1 MTSES
6 MINYEALAQ
15 EAMRG
20 VVRSV
25 LIEAA
30 EKGLPGDHHFYIS
43 FDTLAPGVILSK
55 RLREKYAEEMTIVL
69 QHRFWD
75 LIVTDK
81 RFEVKLTFDGV
92 PERLVV
98 PFKAIRVF
106 FDPSVRYGLQF
117 EAPTSLMQQNGP
129 ENGNLGGPLADMDTD
144 ALDETFDDPFA
155 ARDFSNE
162 QRPTERP
169 LAFGRTQD
177 RSLQQLTP
185 SRTRPAPAE
194 KTADGS
200 APAKVLAPGAGEKH
214 GAEAE
219 TENARERTAEQDADE
234 SAGDT
239 GGAQIVSLDAFRK
252 K

>member
-1 MTSES
+1 MGRMTAES

-15 EAMRG
+15 EAMRN

-25 LIEAA
+25 LTEAA

-75 LIVTDK
+75 LIITDQ
-81 RFEVKLTFDGV
+81 RFEVKLTFDGI

-98 PFKAIRVF
+98 PFKSIRVF

-117 EAPTSLMQQNGP
+117 ESVGA
-129 ENGNLGGPLADMDTD
+129 AMD
-144 ALDETFDDPFA
+144 AAKQSDEPVAEEFDDPFA
-155 ARDFSNE
+155 DREFREGGKTSPTPVPLKRDD
-162 QRPTERP
+162 ERP
-169 LAFGRTQD
+169 LVQIAATRRRRQKPGGAD
-177 RSLQQLTP
+177 DEQQTP
-185 SRTRPAPAE
+185 EPVASDE
-194 KTADGS
+194 QADDD
-200 APAKVLAPGAGEKH
+200 AALADTDANVDENR
-214 GAEAE
+214 GAEV
-219 TENARERTAEQDADE
+219 
-234 SAGDT
+234 
-239 GGAQIVSLDAFRK
+239 VSLDAFRK